1 MKLLDVVT
9 FVGTR
14 PEIIRL
20 SRLIPLL
27 DERTNHTL
35 VHTGQN
41 NDPKLS
47 DVFFSD
53 LGLRDPDHYLG
64 ISNESPAL
72 AMAQTLVGA
81 EKVLKSSFPDAVV
94 VLGDTNSAVAA
105 VVARRMGVPVYHLE
119 AGNRSFDENV
129 PEEINRKMID
139 HVSTFN
145 LPYSEPARRNLL
157 AEGIHPLYLCLT
169 GSPIREIVEYYAD
182 QISSSKVLE
191 DLYLKPREYFVAS
204 AHRQEN
210 VDDSS
215 RLTNLLE
222 GLNALCQSQG
232 KRVVFPVHPR
242 TRNKLLEIEVRLDPL
257 ITLIDPLGYFD
268 FLKMQQNALC
278 VLSDSGTISEE
289 SAILNFAAVTIR
301 DSMERPELLET
312 GGISMTGLQA
322 DGILRAVN
330 YQLSERLDSEAPAE
344 YMVRNFSQRV
354 FMFIESTA
362 PRVAKWQGLRKP

>member
-1 MKLLDVVT
+1 MKLLNVVT

-27 DERTNHTL
+27 DKRSNHIL

-53 LGLRDPDHYLG
+53 LGLREPDHYLG
-64 ISNESPAL
+64 ISNESPAQ

-81 EKVLKSSFPDAVV
+81 EKVIKTSSPDAVV

-105 VVARRMGVPVYHLE
+105 VVARRMGIPVYHLE

-129 PEEINRKMID
+129 PEEINRKIVD

-157 AEGIHPLYLCLT
+157 AEGIHPRYICLT
-169 GSPIREIVEYYAD
+169 GSPLGEIVEHYAD
-182 QISSSKVLE
+182 QISQSSVLE
-191 DLYLKPREYFVAS
+191 DLNLQPREYFVAS

-210 VDDSS
+210 VDNSS
-215 RLTNLLE
+215 RLIDLLE
-222 GLNALCQSQG
+222 ALNALCRTY
-232 KRVVFPVHPR
+232 KKKVVFPVHPR
-242 TRNKLLEIEVRLDPL
+242 TKNKLSEVKVGLDPL
-257 ITLIDPLGYFD
+257 IVLVDPLGYFD
-268 FLKMQQNALC
+268 YLRIQQNALC

-312 GGISMTGLQA
+312 AGISMAGLQA
-322 DGILRAVN
+322 DNILRAVD
-330 YQLSERLDSEAPAE
+330 YQLSQEKSFEMPAE
-344 YMVRNFSQRV
+344 YTIKNFSQRV

-362 PRVAKWQGLRKP
+362 PRVAEWQGLRKS

>member
-1 MKLLDVVT
+1 MRLLNVVT

-20 SRLIPLL
+20 SLLIKLL
-27 DERTNHTL
+27 DKKTNHTL

-41 NDPKLS
+41 NDPLLS

-53 LGLRDPDHYLG
+53 LGLRNPDKYLG
-64 ISNESPAL
+64 ITNETPAQ

-81 EKVLKSSFPDAVV
+81 EKALQSSRPDAVV

-105 VVARRMGVPVYHLE
+105 IIARRMGIPVYHLE

-129 PEEINRKMID
+129 PEEINRRLID

-157 AEGIHPLYLCLT
+157 AEGVNPRFICLS
-169 GSPIREIVEYYAD
+169 GSPLPEIIGHFSEAID
-182 QISSSKVLE
+182 KSEILDELQIASGQ
-191 DLYLKPREYFVAS
+191 YFVAS

-210 VDDSS
+210 VDSS
-215 RLTNLLE
+215 TRLEELLSS
-222 GLNALCQSQG
+222 LNMISEQYS
-232 KRVVFPVHPR
+232 KPIVFPVHPR
-242 TRNKLLEIEVRLDPL
+242 TRKKLAGTSVALNPLVKLIE
-257 ITLIDPLGYFD
+257 PLGYFD
-268 FLKMQQNALC
+268 YLHLQKHSLC

-289 SAILNFAAVTIR
+289 SAILGFRAVTIR

-312 GGISMTGLQA
+312 AGISMSGLEG
-322 DGILRAVN
+322 DNILRAVN
-330 YQLSERLDSEAPAE
+330 HQVTKEQNRDIPAE
-344 YMVRNFSQRV
+344 YRVGNFSERV
-354 FMFIESTA
+354 YMFIESTA
-362 PRVAKWQGLRKP
+362 PRAGQWLGLRAN

>member
-1 MKLLDVVT
+1 LKRLNVVT

-27 DERTNHTL
+27 DEQSNHIL

-64 ISNESPAL
+64 ISNESPAQ
-72 AMAQTLVGA
+72 AMAQTLIGA
-81 EKVLKSSFPDAVV
+81 EKVLKSSSPDAVV

-105 VVARRMGVPVYHLE
+105 VVARRMGIPVYHLE

-129 PEEINRKMID
+129 PEEINRKMVD

-157 AEGIHPLYLCLT
+157 AEGIHPRYLCLT
-169 GSPIREIVEYYAD
+169 GSPLGEIVEHYAD
-182 QISSSKVLE
+182 QMSQSNVLV
-191 DLYLKPREYFVAS
+191 DLNLDPREYFVAS

-210 VDDSS
+210 VDNSL
-215 RLTNLLE
+215 RLANLLE
-222 GLNALCQSQG
+222 ALNALSEKHN
-232 KRVVFPVHPR
+232 KRIVFPVHPR
-242 TRNKLLEIEVRLDPL
+242 TRKKLSEMKVELNPL
-257 ITLIDPLGYFD
+257 ISLVDPLGYFD
-268 FLKMQQNALC
+268 YLMLQKNSLC

-289 SAILNFAAVTIR
+289 SAILEFPAVTIR
-301 DSMERPELLET
+301 DSMERPEFLET
-312 GGISMTGLQA
+312 GGISMAGLQA
-322 DGILRAVN
+322 DGILRAVE
-330 YQLSERLDSEAPAE
+330 YQLGKAERGEVPAE
-344 YMVRNFSQRV
+344 YLVKNFSQRV

-362 PRVAKWQGLRKP
+362 PRVADWQGLRKS

>member
-1 MKLLDVVT
+1 MKLLNIVT

-14 PEIIRL
+14 PEIVRM

-27 DERTNHTL
+27 DERSNHIL

-64 ISNESPAL
+64 ISNESPAQ

-81 EKVLKSSFPDAVV
+81 EKVLKSCNPDAVV
-94 VLGDTNSAVAA
+94 VLGDTNSAVAS
-105 VVARRMGVPVYHLE
+105 VIARRMGIPVYHLE

-129 PEEINRKMID
+129 PEEINRRMVD

-145 LPYSEPARRNLL
+145 LPYSEAARRNLL
-157 AEGIHPLYLCLT
+157 AEGIHPRYMCLT
-169 GSPIREIVEYYAD
+169 GSPLGEIVGHYSD
-182 QISSSKVLE
+182 QISRSNVL
-191 DLYLKPREYFVAS
+191 DYLNLEPRQYFVAS

-210 VDDSS
+210 VDSYS
-215 RLTNLLE
+215 RLADLLE
-222 GLNALCQSQG
+222 GLNALCKKFD
-232 KRVVFPVHPR
+232 KRVITPLHPR
-242 TRNKLLEIEVRLDPL
+242 TRKKLLESRVDLDPL
-257 ITLIDPLGYFD
+257 ITLVDPLGYFD
-268 FLKMQQNALC
+268 YLYLQKNALC

-289 SAILNFAAVTIR
+289 SAILKFPAVTIR

-312 GGISMTGLQA
+312 GGISMTGLRA
-322 DGILRAVN
+322 DGILRAVD
-330 YQLSERLDSEAPAE
+330 YQLSEQVDIEVPSE
-344 YMVRNFSQRV
+344 YLVKNFSQRV

-362 PRVAKWQGLRKP
+362 PRVAEWQALRKL

>member
-1 MKLLDVVT
+1 MKLLNVVT

-27 DERTNHTL
+27 DKRSNHTL

-64 ISNESPAL
+64 ISNESPAQ

-81 EKVLKSSFPDAVV
+81 EKVLKSASPDAVV

-129 PEEINRKMID
+129 PEEINRKMVD

-157 AEGIHPLYLCLT
+157 AEGIHPRYLCLT
-169 GSPIREIVEYYAD
+169 GSPLGEIVEHYAD
-182 QISSSKVLE
+182 QISQSSVLE
-191 DLYLKPREYFVAS
+191 DLSLKTKEYFVAS

-210 VDDSS
+210 VDNFS
-215 RLTNLLE
+215 RLNDLLE
-222 GLNALCQSQG
+222 ALNVLCQTR
-232 KRVVFPVHPR
+232 KKKIVFPVHPR
-242 TRNKLLEIEVRLDPL
+242 TRNKLSETKLGLDPL
-257 ITLIDPLGYFD
+257 IVLVDPLGYFD
-268 FLKMQQNALC
+268 YLKLQQNALC

-289 SAILNFAAVTIR
+289 SAILRFAAVTIR

-312 GGISMTGLQA
+312 GGISMTGLQR
-322 DGILRAVN
+322 DNILRAVD
-330 YQLSERLDSEAPAE
+330 YQLGKSLSAEVPAE
-344 YMVRNFSQRV
+344 YMVKNFAQRV

-362 PRVAKWQGLRKP
+362 PRVAEWQGLRKS

>member
-1 MKLLDVVT
+1 MKLLNVVT

-27 DERTNHTL
+27 DERTSHTL

-41 NDPKLS
+41 SDPKLS

-53 LGLRDPDHYLG
+53 LGLREPDHYLG
-64 ISNESPAL
+64 VSNESPAQ

-81 EKVLKSSFPDAVV
+81 EKVLKSSSPDAVV

-105 VVARRMGVPVYHLE
+105 VIARRMGIPAYHLE

-129 PEEINRKMID
+129 PEEINRKMVD

-157 AEGIHPLYLCLT
+157 AEGIHPRFLCLT
-169 GSPIREIVEYYAD
+169 GSPLGEIVEHYAD
-182 QISSSKVLE
+182 QISQSRVLDDLSLGSK
-191 DLYLKPREYFVAS
+191 DYFVVS

-210 VDDSS
+210 VDDAS
-215 RLTNLLE
+215 RLADLLE
-222 GLNALCQSQG
+222 ALNGLSETHN
-232 KRVVFPVHPR
+232 KKIVFPVHPR
-242 TRNKLLEIEVRLDPL
+242 TRKRLSEVNVKLNPL
-257 ITLIDPLGYFD
+257 ITLVDPLGYFD
-268 FLKMQQNALC
+268 YLTLQKNALC

-289 SAILNFAAVTIR
+289 SAILKFAAVTIR
-301 DSMERPELLET
+301 DSMERPEFLET
-312 GGISMTGLQA
+312 GGISMAGLQSES
-322 DGILRAVN
+322 ILRAVD
-330 YQLSERLDSEAPAE
+330 YQLSQNVNAE
-344 YMVRNFSQRV
+344 VPPEYLVNNFSQRV

-362 PRVAKWQGLRKP
+362 PRAAAWQGLRKP